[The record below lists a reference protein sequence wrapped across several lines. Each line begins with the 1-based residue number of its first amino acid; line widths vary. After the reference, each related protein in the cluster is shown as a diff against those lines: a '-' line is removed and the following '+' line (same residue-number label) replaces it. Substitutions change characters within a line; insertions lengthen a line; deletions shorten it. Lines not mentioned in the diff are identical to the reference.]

1 MDGASTKERVLAAAL
16 ELFGRKGYDG
26 VSMNDIAQAVGVRAP
41 SLYKHF
47 ESKEALWAALVPVA
61 QDHYKARWAS
71 LTSLQEQLER
81 EVRATSILKV
91 EALET
96 ETMDWVLDELAD
108 SRGYRA
114 FAQQSKEVLRCLWY
128 EPVKRY
134 EGFFSRLMDLQAL
147 KRCDPHVAA
156 VEYLA
161 PIFLLLSLSERDA
174 DCYATVAD
182 DICAHIRQFHRA
194 FAVKERAKPSGGVA
208 RGLFRR

>member
-1 MDGASTKERVLAAAL
+1 MDGNTKERASAAAL
-16 ELFGRKGYDG
+16 ELFGRRGYDG

-47 ESKEALWAALVPVA
+47 ESKDALWAEVVTMA

-71 LTSLQEQLER
+71 LTALQEQLER
-81 EVRATSILKV
+81 EIRATSVLKP

-134 EGFFSRLMDLQAL
+134 ENFFSRLISFQAL
-147 KRCDPHVAA
+147 KRCDAHVAA

-161 PIFLLLSLSERDA
+161 PIFLLLSLSERDP
-174 DCYATVAD
+174 DRYATVAD
-182 DICAHIRQFHRA
+182 DVRAHIHQFHKA
-194 FAVKERAKPSGGVA
+194 FAVKEREKSAGSLA